1 MSVKTYSLKK
11 DGEKK
16 LSKNFRV
23 REFKCKDG
31 SDEILIDSKLVNL
44 LQHIRDELGVSLKIN
59 SGYRTPTYNKQIG
72 GSSNSQHTKGTA
84 ADVYTDGVDP
94 LIIAWIADK
103 YLDDMGG
110 VELGSYGVTNN
121 GYVHVDVRNGHWRAV
136 KAYST
141 RAYSTYSTLFSTIR
155 FGTSGQIVLVLT
167 RKLYRLGLL
176 ATPATVCNSTVIKG
190 IRAFQS
196 KYGLTVDGIFGKK
209 SWEKLIEVLSNE
221 YKKSAN

>member
-1 MSVKTYSLKK
+1 MSVKKYSLKK

-44 LQHIRDELGVSLKIN
+44 LQHIRNELGTSLTIN

-84 ADVYTDGVDP
+84 ADVCADGVDP

-103 YLDDMGG
+103 YLDDAGG
-110 VELGSYGVTNN
+110 VELGSYGIKNS
-121 GYVHVDVRNGHWRAV
+121 GYVHVDVRTGRWRAV
-136 KAYST
+136 KAYSFKT
-141 RAYSTYSTLFSTIR
+141 YTTYSTLFSTIKY
-155 FGTSGQIVLVLT
+155 GVSGQMVQVLT
-167 RKLYRLGLL
+167 RKLQRLGHM
-176 ATPATVCNSTVIKG
+176 ATSTTTCTNSVVKAIKT
-190 IRAFQS
+190 FQA
-196 KYGLTVDGIFGKK
+196 KNGLTDDGVFGTK
-209 SWEKLIEVLSNE
+209 SWTKLIEVLRNE
-221 YKKSAN
+221 N

>member
-1 MSVKTYSLKK
+1 MSVKKYSLNK

-84 ADVYTDGVDP
+84 ADVYADGVDP

-110 VELGSYGVTNN
+110 VELGSYGIKNS
-121 GYVHVDVRNGHWRAV
+121 GYVHVDVRSGCWRAV
-136 KAYST
+136 KAYSFK
-141 RAYSTYSTLFSTIR
+141 AYTTYSTLFSTIKY
-155 FGTSGQIVLVLT
+155 GVSGQMVQVLT
-167 RKLYRLGLL
+167 RKLQRLGYMSTSTTTCTTSVVKAIKTFQAKNGL
-176 ATPATVCNSTVIKG
+176 AD
-190 IRAFQS
+190 
-196 KYGLTVDGIFGKK
+196 DGVFGNK
-209 SWEKLIEVLSNE
+209 SWTKLIEVLKNE
-221 YKKSAN
+221 N

>member
-1 MSVKTYSLKK
+1 MSVKKYSLKK

-44 LQHIRDELGVSLKIN
+44 LQHIRNELGTSLTIN

-84 ADVYTDGVDP
+84 ADVCADGVDP

-103 YLDDMGG
+103 YLDDVGG
-110 VELGSYGVTNN
+110 VELGSYGIKNS
-121 GYVHVDVRNGHWRAV
+121 GYVHVDVRTGRWRAV
-136 KAYST
+136 KAYSFKT
-141 RAYSTYSTLFSTIR
+141 YTTYSTLFSTIKY
-155 FGTSGQIVLVLT
+155 GVSGQMVQVLT
-167 RKLYRLGLL
+167 RKLQRLGYM
-176 ATPATVCNSTVIKG
+176 ATSTTTCTNSVVKAIKT
-190 IRAFQS
+190 FQA
-196 KYGLTVDGIFGKK
+196 KNGLTDDGVFGNK
-209 SWEKLIEVLSNE
+209 SWTKLIEVLRNE
-221 YKKSAN
+221 N